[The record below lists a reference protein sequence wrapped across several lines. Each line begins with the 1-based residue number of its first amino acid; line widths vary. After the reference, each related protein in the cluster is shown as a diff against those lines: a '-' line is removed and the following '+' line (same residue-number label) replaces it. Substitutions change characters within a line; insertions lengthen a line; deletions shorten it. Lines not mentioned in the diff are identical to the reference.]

1 MPPRPRR
8 TAAGRGSAAPSEAA
22 PPQDSPSSDSRTAG
36 WMAAAGLTRTAAA
49 QMAAA
54 SRTGAD
60 ALAACRVA
68 FQPGR
73 CWSGCAAAGMAAE
86 DGRRC
91 LGGGGGMSG
100 QQLEGKV
107 TAVSKK
113 RAHRR

>member
-1 MPPRPRR
+1 
-8 TAAGRGSAAPSEAA
+8 
-22 PPQDSPSSDSRTAG
+22 
-36 WMAAAGLTRTAAA
+36 MAAAGLTRTAAA

-91 LGGGGGMSG
+91 LGGGGGGGGGMSG